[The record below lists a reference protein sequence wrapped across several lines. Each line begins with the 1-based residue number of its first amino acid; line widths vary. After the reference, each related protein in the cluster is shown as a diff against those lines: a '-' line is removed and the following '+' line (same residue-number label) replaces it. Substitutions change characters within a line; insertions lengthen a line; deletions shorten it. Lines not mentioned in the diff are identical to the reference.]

1 MPDTKMVFENLRVL
15 DFTWVLAGPGAV
27 RYLADHGAQVIKV
40 ERRELGDIARYV
52 PAFPD
57 DEMEINRSGY
67 FNNIN
72 RGKLSITLNIAD
84 PKGVEIVKRLVRISD
99 VVFENFTRGVMKRH
113 GLDYEVLKE
122 IKPDLIMVSMSPT
135 GHSGPYKDYVSFGP
149 TLQALSGITY
159 LTGSPERD
167 PVGFGYSY
175 SDFTGGWGGVI
186 PVLAALHHRNKTGE
200 GQWIDAGQLMPLIA
214 LMGPGLLDYSVNK
227 RGATRLGNRLPW
239 GYGAPHGAYPCRGD
253 DRWCVISVFND
264 KEWQGF
270 CEATGNPAWTRDEKF
285 STVMS
290 RAENADELD
299 RLVAEWTIQRTDQ
312 QVMEVMQ
319 EHGVAAGVVQ
329 NSQDL
334 IERDPQ
340 MKHRGFFVYLEH
352 PELGVVG
359 HEGITFKL
367 SETPGKL
374 RRAPLYGEH
383 NEYVYGE
390 LLGMSEEEL
399 EHYTAEGVF

>member
-1 MPDTKMVFENLRVL
+1 MACEKLMVL
-15 DFTWVLAGPGAV
+15 DFTWVLAGPSAV

-40 ERRELGDIARYV
+40 ERRQMGDIGRYV
-52 PAFPD
+52 LAFHN
-57 DEMEINRSGY
+57 DERGINRSGY
-67 FNNIN
+67 YTNIN
-72 RGKLSITLNIAD
+72 RGKLSITLNLAD
-84 PKGVEIVKRLVRISD
+84 PRGVEVVKRLVRISD
-99 VVFENFTRGVMKRH
+99 VVFENFTRGVMKRL

-122 IKPDLIMVSMSPT
+122 IKPDLIMVSMSAA
-135 GHSGPYKDYVSFGP
+135 GHSGPYEDYVAFGP

-159 LTGSPERD
+159 LTGVPDSN

-200 GQWIDAGQLMPLIA
+200 GQWIDAGQLLPLIA

-239 GYGAPHGAYPCRGD
+239 GYGAPHGAYPCQGD

-264 KEWQGF
+264 KEWKGF
-270 CEATGNPAWTRDEKF
+270 CEAIGNPAWTIDKKF
-285 STVMS
+285 STAMS
-290 RAENADELD
+290 RVENMDELD
-299 RLVAEWTIQRTDQ
+299 RLVAEWTAERTDQ
-312 QVMEVMQ
+312 EVMEVMQ
-319 EHGVAAGVVQ
+319 KYGVAAGVVQ

-340 MKHRGFFVYLEH
+340 MQHRGFFVYLEH
-352 PELGVVG
+352 PEMGTVGYEGV
-359 HEGITFKL
+359 TFKL

-374 RRAPLYGEH
+374 RRAPLFGEH
-383 NEYVYGE
+383 NDYVYGDI
-390 LLGMSEEEL
+390 LGMSKEEI
-399 EHYTAEGVF
+399 EHYTTEGVF

>member
-1 MPDTKMVFENLRVL
+1 MPEAKMALENLRVL

-40 ERRELGDIARYV
+40 ERKELGDIARHV
-52 PAFPD
+52 IAFTD
-57 DEMEINRSGY
+57 NTRGTNRSGY

-72 RGKLSITLNIAD
+72 RGKLSITLNLAD
-84 PKGVEIVKRLVRISD
+84 PRGVEVVKRLVRISD
-99 VVFENFTRGVMKRH
+99 VVFENFTREVMKKR

-122 IKPDLIMVSMSPT
+122 IKPDLIMVSMSPA
-135 GHSGPYKDYVSFGP
+135 GHTGPYKDYVSFGP

-159 LTGSPERD
+159 LTGFPDRD

-200 GQWIDAGQLMPLIA
+200 GQWIDAGQLLPLIA

-227 RGATRLGNRLPW
+227 REATRLGNRLPW

-264 KEWQGF
+264 KEWRGF
-270 CEATGNPAWTRDEKF
+270 CQAAGNPAWARDEKF
-285 STVMS
+285 STVVS
-290 RAENADELD
+290 RAENTDELD
-299 RLVAEWTIQRTDQ
+299 RLIAEWTLEHTDQ
-312 QVMEVMQ
+312 AVMEIMQ
-319 EHGVAAGVVQ
+319 EHGVAAGLVE
-329 NSQDL
+329 NSEDL
-334 IERDPQ
+334 IEHDPQ
-340 MKHRGFFVYLEH
+340 MRHRGFFVYLEH
-352 PELGVVG
+352 PELGMVG
-359 HEGITFKL
+359 HEGVTFKL

-374 RRAPLYGEH
+374 SRAPLLGEH
-383 NEYVYGE
+383 NDYVYGE
-390 LLGMSEEEL
+390 ILGMSKEEIAR
-399 EHYTAEGVF
+399 YTADGVF